1 VKAWV
6 LRWKYW
12 LAPEPV
18 LPGVWRMRGGGFYV
32 RGRVRDPLSGK
43 MREVSVPLPDAT
55 VGEAAVVLQRE
66 LHRLRE
72 ELSLRVTF
80 ADYARRILE
89 RKVLRA
95 ELRSAKAKA
104 QWRSI
109 LEHHLLPTFGQVAVQ
124 DLRRTTIEA
133 WKDEVARGIQ
143 AGDHSPVTANDWI
156 KILRVI
162 VNAAVVELELP
173 KNPIAGV
180 KGFDTSEHP
189 PYTDEEP
196 NALTPDEVPLFL
208 TEMRRRFPQHFAMT
222 ALGFATGLRP
232 SSMRPLRRRGE
243 KADVL
248 WKEGVL
254 LVRRSHSLGDE
265 VMERTKT
272 GRNQRIALPREL
284 VEILR
289 WHVANLPGPMR
300 ESELLFPSETGR
312 FRSRSALD
320 KPFRRVAL
328 AVGLDKRVTPRAMRR
343 TFQDLARAAEVE
355 DIVTR
360 AISGHATETMQ
371 RHYSTVST
379 EEIRAGV
386 ARVLSLAGF
395 QEAAKR

>member
-1 VKAWV
+1 
-6 LRWKYW
+6 
-12 LAPEPV
+12 
-18 LPGVWRMRGGGFYV
+18 
-32 RGRVRDPLSGK
+32 
-43 MREVSVPLPDAT
+43 
-55 VGEAAVVLQRE
+55 
-66 LHRLRE
+66 
-72 ELSLRVTF
+72 VTF
-80 ADYARRILE
+80 ADYARRIFE

-124 DLRRTTIEA
+124 DLRRSTIET
-133 WKDEVARGIQ
+133 WKDEVARGIRS
-143 AGDHSPVTANDWI
+143 GDYSPVTANDWI

-189 PYTDEEP
+189 AYTDEEP

-208 TEMRRRFPQHFAMT
+208 AEMRRRFPQHFAMT

-232 SSMRPLRRRGE
+232 SSMRPLRRCGD
-243 KADVL
+243 KPDVL
-248 WKEGVL
+248 WNEGVL
-254 LVRRSHSLGDE
+254 LVRRSHSLGEE

-284 VEILR
+284 VDILR
-289 WHVANLPGPMR
+289 WHVVNLPAGPIR
-300 ESELLFPSETGR
+300 DSELLFPSDTGG

-379 EEIRAGV
+379 DEMRSGLAKVI
-386 ARVLSLAGF
+386 SLAGM